1 MKKDKIK
8 LIEELLSKA
17 VIELTEEDYLNLIE
31 SNENLIIYDEILGK
45 NDGEMISDIYLKQLN
60 YFMLDDIIAY
70 LKKELS

>member
-31 SNENLIIYDEILGK
+31 SNENLILYDEILGK
-45 NDGEMISDIYLKQLN
+45 NDGEIISDMYLKQLN
-60 YFMLDDIIAY
+60 DFMLDDIITY

>member
-60 YFMLDDIIAY
+60 DFMLDDIIAY